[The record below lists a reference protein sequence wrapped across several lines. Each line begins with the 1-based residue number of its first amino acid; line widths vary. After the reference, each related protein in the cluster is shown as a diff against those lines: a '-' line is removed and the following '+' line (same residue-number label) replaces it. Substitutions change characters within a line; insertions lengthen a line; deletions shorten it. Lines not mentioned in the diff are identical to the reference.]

1 MPSCLFLNLVAA
13 VLRHR
18 LFKAAWLSGTTAL
31 SACRLARRLSYPHP
45 LLGWSTAPN
54 HLSDDQRPHLTSALS
69 VVDDD
74 AAVDLPALHLGEHV
88 VDFVEARTG
97 HRRMDQSAGVEVQR
111 LGHVLA
117 GADDGATDGQT
128 LEHDVENGRREIAG
142 RQAVEHDGAAAP
154 RQPDGLPEGLRV
166 HRGNQHAV
174 HAAGGLLHLG
184 DHVAGAGV
192 DDDLRTQPGGQRQ
205 LGVIDVDG
213 HHPQPHR
220 PRLLPGD
227 VAETADT
234 RDRHPL
240 AGPGVGHLEALVD
253 GDARAQDGRYF
264 QRVDV
269 VGDSWGV
276 GGVDQHVGAEA
287 AVDAVAAVLLLLAQR
302 LPAGAAVFAAAA
314 GRP

>member
-88 VDFVEARTG
+88 VDLVESRPG
-97 HRRMDQSAGVEVQR
+97 HRRMDQTAGVEVQR

-117 GADDGATDGQT
+117 GADDRATDGQT
-128 LEHDVENGRREIAG
+128 LEHDVKNRRREVAG
-142 RQAVEHDGAAAP
+142 RQAVEDDGAAATGE
-154 RQPDGLPEGLRV
+154 PDGLPERLRV
-166 HRGNQHAV
+166 HGGDQHAV
-174 HAAGGLLHLG
+174 YTAGGLLHLG

-192 DDDLRTQPGGQRQ
+192 DDDLGAQAGGQGE
-205 LGVIDVDG
+205 LGFVYVDG
-213 HHPQPHR
+213 DHAQTHR
-220 PRLLPGD
+220 PRILHGD
-227 VAETADT
+227 VTESADAG
-234 RDRHPL
+234 DRHPL
-240 AGPGVGHLEALVD
+240 AGPGVG
-253 GDARAQDGRYF
+253 
-264 QRVDV
+264 
-269 VGDSWGV
+269 
-276 GGVDQHVGAEA
+276 
-287 AVDAVAAVLLLLAQR
+287 
-302 LPAGAAVFAAAA
+302 
-314 GRP
+314 